1 MKPALPCVELL
12 DVDVTSD
19 DRVELDDVTL
29 DDRVELDDVTAVDCV
44 EPVMTSLTT
53 A

>member
-1 MKPALPCVELL
+1 MYTPLKPALPCVELY
-12 DVDVTSD
+12 
-19 DRVELDDVTL
+19 DVTL
-29 DDRVELDDVTAVDCV
+29 DDRAELDDVTAVDRV